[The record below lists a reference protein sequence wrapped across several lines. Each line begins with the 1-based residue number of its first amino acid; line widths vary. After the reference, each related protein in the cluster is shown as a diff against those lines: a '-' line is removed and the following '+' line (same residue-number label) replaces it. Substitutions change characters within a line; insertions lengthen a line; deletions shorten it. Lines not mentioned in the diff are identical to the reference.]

1 MRLLNRFASVLSW
14 ILRRDR
20 AESLLDD
27 EMRSFV
33 EMSTADKIRGR
44 CSRCRGEAPRL
55 DRDWRHRAGEG
66 DGFAPGVTARSSMTS
81 AGIFAT
87 RSGSSP
93 GSAPSPS

>member
-33 EMSTADKIRGR
+33 EMSTADKIADGVPAAEARR
-44 CSRCRGEAPRL
+44 LASSRLA
-55 DRDWRHRAGEG
+55 A
-66 DGFAPGVTARSSMTS
+66 SS
-81 AGIFAT
+81 
-87 RSGSSP
+87 R
-93 GSAPSPS
+93 